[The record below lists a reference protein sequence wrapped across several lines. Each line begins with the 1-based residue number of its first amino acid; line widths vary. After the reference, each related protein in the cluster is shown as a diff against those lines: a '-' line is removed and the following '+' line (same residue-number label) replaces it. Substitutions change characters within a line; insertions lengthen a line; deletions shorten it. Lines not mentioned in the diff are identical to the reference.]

1 MKKIDLTHSLSSE
14 IPSWDGSC
22 SFNLGVTTDYADCKV
37 PNLFRVQKIEAKA
50 GIGTHIDA
58 PAHCFPD
65 GVTIDML
72 SFENLA
78 TECVVV
84 HIENADENYKITLDD
99 IEKFEIENG
108 LIGANTFVIFHTGWD
123 QYWDR
128 PEKYRNDLKFP
139 SLHEDT
145 AKLLLKRDIAGIGID
160 TLSPD
165 AIGNDFPV
173 HRVLLGAGKY
183 IVENV
188 ANAKELPSVGVKI
201 MIMPLKI
208 KNGTESPVRLVAML
222 N

>member
-1 MKKIDLTHSLSSE
+1 MKKIDLTHSLSPE

-22 SFNLGVTTDYADCKV
+22 SFNLGVTTDYTDCKA

-65 GVTIDML
+65 GATIDML
-72 SFENLA
+72 SFENLV
-78 TECVVV
+78 TDCVVV
-84 HIENADENYKITLDD
+84 HIENADENYKITPDD